1 MALKVK
7 ICGVKS
13 LNHVKASI
21 KGNADMIGLMFYKK
35 SPRFINLKKA
45 KKISDYA
52 ENKIKKVGVLA
63 NFKLNEIKRIID
75 IIKLDY
81 LQFHG
86 NESVDFLKNIKKKFK
101 IKIIK
106 ALKIENAKDI
116 KRIKE
121 YRKISDLI
129 LIDSKI
135 VKKKNINFKKKTLK
149 LNTKL
154 LKKIK
159 NKKSLILSGGLN
171 TNNIFESV
179 KESGIKFVDVSSSLE
194 NKIGEKNIKKITNF
208 LKIAT
213 KL

>member
-1 MALKVK
+1 MGLKVK

-52 ENKIKKVGVLA
+52 ENKIKKVGVVA

-86 NESVDFLKNIKKKFK
+86 NESVDFLKKIKKKFIFSNYGK
-101 IKIIK
+101 C
-106 ALKIENAKDI
+106 
-116 KRIKE
+116 
-121 YRKISDLI
+121 DLM
-129 LIDSKI
+129 
-135 VKKKNINFKKKTLK
+135 
-149 LNTKL
+149 
-154 LKKIK
+154 
-159 NKKSLILSGGLN
+159 
-171 TNNIFESV
+171 
-179 KESGIKFVDVSSSLE
+179 
-194 NKIGEKNIKKITNF
+194 
-208 LKIAT
+208 
-213 KL
+213 

>member
-52 ENKIKKVGVLA
+52 ENKIKKVGVVA

-86 NESVDFLKNIKKKFK
+86 NESVDFLKKIKKKFK

-135 VKKKNINFKKKTLK
+135 VKKKNINFKKKTLQ

>member
-1 MALKVK
+1 M
-7 ICGVKS
+7 
-13 LNHVKASI
+13 
-21 KGNADMIGLMFYKK
+21 
-35 SPRFINLKKA
+35 
-45 KKISDYA
+45 
-52 ENKIKKVGVLA
+52 A

-86 NESVDFLKNIKKKFK
+86 NESVDFLKKIKKKFK

-135 VKKKNINFKKKTLK
+135 VKKKNINFKKKTLQ